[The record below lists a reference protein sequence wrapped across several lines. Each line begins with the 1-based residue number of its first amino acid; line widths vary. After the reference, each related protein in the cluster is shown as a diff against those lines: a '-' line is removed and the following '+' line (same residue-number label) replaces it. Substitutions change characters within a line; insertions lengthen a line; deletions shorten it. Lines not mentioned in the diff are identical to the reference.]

1 MGAEETTARSVPDTK
16 TRILEVAEQL
26 FAAQGFD
33 GTGIDQ
39 IAREVGITKSV
50 IYYHYRNKEAI
61 LDALIAHAFHEMM
74 SLKEVAGER
83 FFRGGMSL
91 EDYGDQ
97 TELFKQ
103 AAQRFKPIIRIMLME
118 TLKGGKWA
126 PLFDVWQGNC
136 EFVRDNWGRY
146 MRPEV
151 FEDAQGFL
159 RETFFFLF
167 LPWVG
172 WYVFEDAWC
181 ERYDI
186 DPEQFRRDMVHSFS
200 GLFEQFIR
208 PRVWGDGLDR
218 AREERGGNPGPDDGS
233 DPESRSDTP
242 D

>member
-1 MGAEETTARSVPDTK
+1 
-16 TRILEVAEQL
+16 
-26 FAAQGFD
+26 
-33 GTGIDQ
+33 
-39 IAREVGITKSV
+39 
-50 IYYHYRNKEAI
+50 
-61 LDALIAHAFHEMM
+61 
-74 SLKEVAGER
+74 
-83 FFRGGMSL
+83 
-91 EDYGDQ
+91 
-97 TELFKQ
+97 
-103 AAQRFKPIIRIMLME
+103 
-118 TLKGGKWA
+118 
-126 PLFDVWQGNC
+126 
-136 EFVRDNWGRY
+136 

-159 RETFFFLF
+159 QETFFFLF

-218 AREERGGNPGPDDGS
+218 AREERGRNPGPDDNS
-233 DPESRSDTP
+233 DPKTRSDTP